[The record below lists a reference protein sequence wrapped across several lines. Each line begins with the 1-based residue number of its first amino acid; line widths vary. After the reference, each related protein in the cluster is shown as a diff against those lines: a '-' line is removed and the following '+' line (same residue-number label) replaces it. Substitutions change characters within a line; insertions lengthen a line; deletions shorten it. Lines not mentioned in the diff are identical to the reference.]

1 MVKLR
6 LFVLLLVGCILA
18 SASFNQ
24 FYNHGSS
31 TAWTYIINMD
41 GRGYY
46 AYLPAVFIHNDPTYD
61 FHLQYNAQHDDNI
74 NFTHELEDGRRV
86 NKYFVGEAVLLA
98 PFFFTAHAVA
108 LVTHFEPNG
117 YSLPYY
123 ISVAFAAIF
132 YVVLGLWFLSSFLLR
147 IFKIRW
153 VSLVVPLFIL
163 LGTNLFYYAAY
174 EPSMSHAYSFF
185 LVCCFLYVAEY
196 GTRSSS
202 TLPKLLLGLTIGLIA
217 ITRPVNLVILGMLPF
232 ILVRDKDL
240 PTLGFT
246 RTIKILTTT
255 SLPVVAIIFIQL
267 LAYKWQ
273 TGQWLVYSYQGEG
286 FNWAEPQIINTLF
299 SYKRGLFVYAPIC
312 LISLFGL
319 KQLWKQSSVMTISLA
334 ATLMAAIYVVS
345 SWHAWDYGW
354 AYGLRAYVE
363 FLPLFAIVMAAFLAS
378 AKPKFK
384 MVFAVV
390 ALLCVAYTQ
399 IQTYQVAE
407 KILPL
412 AGVEKQEFWNI
423 FLQL

>member
-1 MVKLR
+1 
-6 LFVLLLVGCILA
+6 
-18 SASFNQ
+18 
-24 FYNHGSS
+24 
-31 TAWTYIINMD
+31 MD

-46 AYLPAVFIHNDPTYD
+46 AYLPAIFIHNDPTYD
-61 FHLQYNAQHDDNI
+61 FHLQHNAQHDDNI

-86 NKYFVGEAVLLA
+86 NKYFVGETVLLA
-98 PFFFTAHAVA
+98 PFFFIAHAIA

-117 YSLPYY
+117 YSIPYY
-123 ISVAFAAIF
+123 ISVAVAAVF
-132 YVVLGLWFLSSFLLR
+132 YSIMGLWFLSSFLLR
-147 IFKIRW
+147 IFKSRW
-153 VSLVVPLFIL
+153 ASIVAPLLIL
-163 LGTNLFYYAAY
+163 FGTNLFYYTAY

-185 LVCCFLYVAEY
+185 LVCSFLYLADY
-196 GTRSSS
+196 GTRTSSI
-202 TLPKLLLGLTIGLIA
+202 LPKLLLGLTIGLIA
-217 ITRPVNLVILGMLPF
+217 ITRPVNLVVLGMLPF

-246 RTIKILTTT
+246 RTLKNIAMLG
-255 SLPVVAIIFIQL
+255 LPAVAVIFVQL

-273 TGQWLVYSYQGEG
+273 TGQWFVYSYQGEG
-286 FNWAEPQIINTLF
+286 FNWAEPQMINTLF

-312 LISLFGL
+312 LLSLLGL
-319 KQLWKQSSVMTISLA
+319 VQLWKHSSVMTISLV
-334 ATLMAAIYVVS
+334 ATLTVVIYVVS

-363 FLPLFAIVMAAFLAS
+363 FLPLFAILMAALLAN
-378 AKPKFK
+378 AKPTFK
-384 MVFAVV
+384 IVFALV

-399 IQTYQVAE
+399 IQTYQVTE